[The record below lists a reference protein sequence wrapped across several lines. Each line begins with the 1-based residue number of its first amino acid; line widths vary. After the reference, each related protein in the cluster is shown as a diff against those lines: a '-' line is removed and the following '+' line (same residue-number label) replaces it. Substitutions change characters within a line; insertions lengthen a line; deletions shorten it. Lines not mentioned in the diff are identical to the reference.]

1 MPKPVEI
8 PGVGR
13 FEFPD
18 SMSMD
23 DIAAVIERDVAPMVR
38 ERKQK
43 REGMVAE
50 QRALEAEPE
59 PSVAAMTAEGFG
71 NRVVEF
77 GKGVV
82 RGAAEAAIA
91 VPEAIGVGSAAL
103 ASATG
108 VGESDPNKLA
118 TYNFAQGARKALD
131 AVMPM
136 DPELADEFVTGK
148 LSQGFGAMLGMGGV
162 STLATKGTMAIG
174 KKGTELAMQSA
185 AKRAMTIAG
194 AETGAALGGA
204 EGYRRALRAGS
215 TPEEAF
221 TSFFLNSLVGTTEA
235 ITLGKLFTRADKALG
250 GELKSLLLTSGKEA
264 GQEGFQATM
273 ANVIAKYATPEE
285 VEVMK
290 GVAEEAGAGGI
301 VGFMAQALGLKFR
314 PRGKDGIPILGPN
327 EVIEA
332 FDQSTKSDLLLGTA
346 REGSAFEPSP
356 KGKMATPE
364 ALARANELQ
373 MVSAAAAERPEG
385 MVGPETLGPL
395 TSDKYRREIII
406 QADDLL
412 NTFKQAQQRNAER
425 GAGGKMAPGE
435 PAIEGAVPG
444 FAKTAED
451 KLAGRDVPEIAPG
464 IPEIAPGTPLKA
476 VEDIIRDKLRR
487 KDIKEAVGVLLQVP
501 IETSGKIIDNVLR
514 IKEKSVPLS
523 AGELTIFNE
532 LWDATL
538 EKMGAKVSNIPVL
551 GKDDVIEAPPQATAE
566 EIPALGQDEVI
577 EGPAAGPAKTELPQS
592 GRVSVNPETDE
603 FLGTN
608 DRGEPIYWSI
618 DAKTHYSVSD
628 GKIRTGP
635 WTEGLTESA
644 SERLVELY
652 TPAPATETAR
662 MAEGFKVVPGA
673 GANITMLEGV
683 EFEVNPERLLSTPPA
698 IKRAD
703 GTIVVGDG
711 HAKLKEQLKPL
722 LKAGEK
728 LTGGYV
734 SSKTGEFLSLT
745 EVVRAIEEEK
755 AGDAAGAKKKF
766 AVNSPEVKA
775 AVEETPSVQVLKR
788 QVAKAEADML
798 SREQDHKAAQR
809 DQNDSS
815 RNAPN
820 YSEYVRRTKTAK
832 TSMESAKSNVEQAQ
846 SKLDAER
853 ARKAPFVRIELNK
866 AAQPSAAAAA
876 KKSKVDAVVDKL
888 QSLKT
893 PLLPGLGSTPF
904 PQIARAVWNTAID
917 IAIAAVKAG
926 GSVTSG
932 INAAIAHLK
941 KNASGYDEVAVRDH
955 LSMIVRGEAQ
965 AKAGAAAASVVS
977 DKPSVGAP
985 IPAKGEAFRE
995 PGPQIRGKVGDLYS
1009 EPLVERLGRV
1019 GGPVAKTVTRENLEI
1034 VARAKQLYGEISADF
1049 LDTARRVAG
1058 QAFRGGSTWVQGVR
1072 KISGNA
1078 GISKFHEII
1087 ETRAETGNWDHVPP
1101 KFRESAAIW
1110 YDANM
1115 AIGRMAE
1122 KANPLFKAGGKVQ
1135 RILTSYGYDI
1145 VKRGGGKAWNMWSE
1159 ALADVNGK
1167 SVDDTRQFLTKW
1179 KTELDKPGADATH
1192 LDKLAQDFKRQ
1203 FPKVVTHI
1211 RPAKGMGWHAIVQS
1225 NPFSYL
1231 EQAAQRTAN
1240 AVAFREVYPLAEKE
1254 GKYESS
1260 GKLEATRAAVQAEID
1275 TNKYGNEF
1283 DNVMKALQGHPL
1295 DSITQWWMAP
1305 DSVTGAAYRA
1315 LGEVTAP
1322 MRALM
1327 LSASAAV
1334 NVVETLMGG
1343 AHIFNGYGPAFKAM
1357 LRSKTLFAQLKRSGM
1372 LNASIKDFSFDP
1384 SAPIRSLSR
1393 MMSNIL
1399 SRGFMSEFLNEF
1411 QEFTGASS
1419 ARIVADEIRA
1429 GTMSATDKQNV
1440 ISTMRAM
1447 GIDTKSAKEAVEGRS
1462 PKTVQVFETKAA
1474 AFLSS
1479 GNTATAERSRLG
1491 ASRFFNSLFW
1501 FHSYPMMKLNQ
1512 LRSLYN
1518 NLNESVRT
1526 GDKPQQWAD
1535 AKKISRYI
1543 FGTGLQGAGTL
1554 ILMRLLT
1561 ERMAGLET
1569 LDKEAEDDPLA
1580 FVMNSFIQGMGGPLA
1595 LAARLFERVGG
1606 VQSLA
1611 SEVVG
1616 SMAPVG
1622 VVGELWDMAAGNG
1635 KYDGAD
1641 FMSKVGLFIRS
1652 KTPAMRLAK
1661 SAVATLGLAK
1671 NSADLDAAISAFRRW
1686 KREEKG
1692 QLKITNELKDQ
1703 EDQAKFRFHM
1713 GKVVEAM
1720 KKNDLDAYMKQM
1732 GAALSIRE
1740 FEEMSYKEQQKSISS
1755 SLRSRKLLSKLEDED
1770 LENLRKR
1777 IGDNAFQRLIDYDDM
1792 LEIEAK

>member
-82 RGAAEAAIA
+82 RGTAEAAIA

-162 STLATKGTMAIG
+162 AKLATKGTMAIG

-301 VGFMAQALGLKFR
+301 VGFMAQALGLKLR
-314 PRGKDGIPILGPN
+314 LKGKDGIPILGPN

-332 FDQSTKSDLLLGTA
+332 FDQSTKSAPLLGTA

-566 EIPALGQDEVI
+566 EIPTLEPDEVI
-577 EGPAAGPAKTELPQS
+577 EAPAGP
-592 GRVSVNPETDE
+592 
-603 FLGTN
+603 
-608 DRGEPIYWSI
+608 
-618 DAKTHYSVSD
+618 
-628 GKIRTGP
+628 
-635 WTEGLTESA
+635 
-644 SERLVELY
+644 
-652 TPAPATETAR
+652 
-662 MAEGFKVVPGA
+662 AEGFKVVPGA
-673 GANITMLEGV
+673 EPNITMLEGV

-755 AGDAAGAKKKF
+755 AGDAAGAAKKF

-809 DQNDSS
+809 DQKDLS

-1343 AHIFNGYGPAFKAM
+1343 ALSSTATV
-1357 LRSKTLFAQLKRSGM
+1357 L
-1372 LNASIKDFSFDP
+1372 
-1384 SAPIRSLSR
+1384 LSR
-1393 MMSNIL
+1393 
-1399 SRGFMSEFLNEF
+1399 
-1411 QEFTGASS
+1411 
-1419 ARIVADEIRA
+1419 
-1429 GTMSATDKQNV
+1429 
-1440 ISTMRAM
+1440 
-1447 GIDTKSAKEAVEGRS
+1447 
-1462 PKTVQVFETKAA
+1462 PC
-1474 AFLSS
+1474 
-1479 GNTATAERSRLG
+1479 
-1491 ASRFFNSLFW
+1491 
-1501 FHSYPMMKLNQ
+1501 
-1512 LRSLYN
+1512 
-1518 NLNESVRT
+1518 
-1526 GDKPQQWAD
+1526 
-1535 AKKISRYI
+1535 
-1543 FGTGLQGAGTL
+1543 
-1554 ILMRLLT
+1554 
-1561 ERMAGLET
+1561 
-1569 LDKEAEDDPLA
+1569 
-1580 FVMNSFIQGMGGPLA
+1580 
-1595 LAARLFERVGG
+1595 
-1606 VQSLA
+1606 
-1611 SEVVG
+1611 
-1616 SMAPVG
+1616 
-1622 VVGELWDMAAGNG
+1622 
-1635 KYDGAD
+1635 
-1641 FMSKVGLFIRS
+1641 
-1652 KTPAMRLAK
+1652 
-1661 SAVATLGLAK
+1661 
-1671 NSADLDAAISAFRRW
+1671 
-1686 KREEKG
+1686 
-1692 QLKITNELKDQ
+1692 
-1703 EDQAKFRFHM
+1703 
-1713 GKVVEAM
+1713 
-1720 KKNDLDAYMKQM
+1720 
-1732 GAALSIRE
+1732 
-1740 FEEMSYKEQQKSISS
+1740 
-1755 SLRSRKLLSKLEDED
+1755 
-1770 LENLRKR
+1770 
-1777 IGDNAFQRLIDYDDM
+1777 
-1792 LEIEAK
+1792 

>member
-1 MPKPVEI
+1 MPKTVEI
-8 PGVGR
+8 SGVGSV
-13 FEFPD
+13 EFPD
-18 SMSMD
+18 SMSES
-23 DIAAVIERDVAPMVR
+23 DIVSAIENDILPRSQTQDSRA
-38 ERKQK
+38 EK
-43 REGMVAE
+43 RAGLVAE

-82 RGAAEAAIA
+82 RGTAEAAIA

-103 ASATG
+103 ANVTG
-108 VGESDPNKLA
+108 GGESDPNKLA

-264 GQEGFQATM
+264 GQEGFQSAM
-273 ANVIAKYATPEE
+273 ANVVAKYATPEE

-290 GVAEEAGAGGI
+290 GVAEEAGVGGFTA
-301 VGFMAQALGLKFR
+301 FMLHALGLKFR

-332 FDQSTKSDLLLGTA
+332 FDQSTKSAPLLGTA

-532 LWDATL
+532 LWDASL

-566 EIPALGQDEVI
+566 EIPTLEPDEVI
-577 EGPAAGPAKTELPQS
+577 EAPAGP
-592 GRVSVNPETDE
+592 
-603 FLGTN
+603 
-608 DRGEPIYWSI
+608 
-618 DAKTHYSVSD
+618 
-628 GKIRTGP
+628 
-635 WTEGLTESA
+635 
-644 SERLVELY
+644 
-652 TPAPATETAR
+652 
-662 MAEGFKVVPGA
+662 AEGFKVVPGA
-673 GANITMLEGV
+673 EPNITMLEGV

-809 DQNDSS
+809 AQNDSS

-853 ARKAPFVRIELNK
+853 ARKAPFVRLELNK

-926 GSVTSG
+926 GSVASG

-1101 KFRESAAIW
+1101 KFREAAAIW

-1393 MMSNIL
+1393 MASNIL

-1479 GNTATAERSRLG
+1479 GNMATAERSRLG

-1561 ERMAGLET
+1561 EGAAGLET

-1580 FVMNSFIQGMGGPLA
+1580 FVMNSFIQGIGGPLA

-1661 SAVATLGLAK
+1661 RAVATLGLAK
-1671 NSADLDAAISAFRRW
+1671 NSADLDAAISAFYRW
-1686 KREEKG
+1686 RREEKG

-1703 EDQAKFRFHM
+1703 EDRAKFRFHM
-1713 GKVVEAM
+1713 KKVVEAM

>member
-77 GKGVV
+77 GKGMV
-82 RGAAEAAIA
+82 RGTAEAAIA

-264 GQEGFQATM
+264 GQEGFQSAM
-273 ANVIAKYATPEE
+273 ANVVAKYATPEE

-290 GVAEEAGAGGI
+290 GVAEEAGVGGFTA
-301 VGFMAQALGLKFR
+301 FMLHALGLKFR

-332 FDQSTKSDLLLGTA
+332 FDQSTKSAPLLGTA

-532 LWDATL
+532 LWDASL

-566 EIPALGQDEVI
+566 EIPTLEPDEVI
-577 EGPAAGPAKTELPQS
+577 EAPAGP
-592 GRVSVNPETDE
+592 
-603 FLGTN
+603 
-608 DRGEPIYWSI
+608 
-618 DAKTHYSVSD
+618 
-628 GKIRTGP
+628 
-635 WTEGLTESA
+635 
-644 SERLVELY
+644 
-652 TPAPATETAR
+652 
-662 MAEGFKVVPGA
+662 AEGFKVVPGA
-673 GANITMLEGV
+673 EPNITMLEGV

-755 AGDAAGAKKKF
+755 AGDAAGASKKKF

-809 DQNDSS
+809 AQNDSS

-853 ARKAPFVRIELNK
+853 ARKAPFVRLELNK

-926 GSVTSG
+926 GSVASG

-1101 KFRESAAIW
+1101 KFREAAAIW

-1393 MMSNIL
+1393 MASNIL

-1479 GNTATAERSRLG
+1479 GNMATAERSRLG

-1561 ERMAGLET
+1561 EGAAGLET

-1580 FVMNSFIQGMGGPLA
+1580 FVMNSFIQGIGGPLA

-1661 SAVATLGLAK
+1661 RAVATLGLAK
-1671 NSADLDAAISAFRRW
+1671 NSADLDAAISAFYRW
-1686 KREEKG
+1686 RREEKG

-1703 EDQAKFRFHM
+1703 EDRAKFRFHM
-1713 GKVVEAM
+1713 KKVVEAM

>member
-1 MPKPVEI
+1 
-8 PGVGR
+8 
-13 FEFPD
+13 
-18 SMSMD
+18 
-23 DIAAVIERDVAPMVR
+23 
-38 ERKQK
+38 
-43 REGMVAE
+43 
-50 QRALEAEPE
+50 
-59 PSVAAMTAEGFG
+59 
-71 NRVVEF
+71 
-77 GKGVV
+77 
-82 RGAAEAAIA
+82 
-91 VPEAIGVGSAAL
+91 
-103 ASATG
+103 
-108 VGESDPNKLA
+108 
-118 TYNFAQGARKALD
+118 
-131 AVMPM
+131 
-136 DPELADEFVTGK
+136 
-148 LSQGFGAMLGMGGV
+148 
-162 STLATKGTMAIG
+162 
-174 KKGTELAMQSA
+174 
-185 AKRAMTIAG
+185 
-194 AETGAALGGA
+194 
-204 EGYRRALRAGS
+204 
-215 TPEEAF
+215 
-221 TSFFLNSLVGTTEA
+221 
-235 ITLGKLFTRADKALG
+235 
-250 GELKSLLLTSGKEA
+250 
-264 GQEGFQATM
+264 
-273 ANVIAKYATPEE
+273 
-285 VEVMK
+285 
-290 GVAEEAGAGGI
+290 
-301 VGFMAQALGLKFR
+301 
-314 PRGKDGIPILGPN
+314 
-327 EVIEA
+327 
-332 FDQSTKSDLLLGTA
+332 
-346 REGSAFEPSP
+346 
-356 KGKMATPE
+356 
-364 ALARANELQ
+364 
-373 MVSAAAAERPEG
+373 
-385 MVGPETLGPL
+385 
-395 TSDKYRREIII
+395 
-406 QADDLL
+406 
-412 NTFKQAQQRNAER
+412 
-425 GAGGKMAPGE
+425 
-435 PAIEGAVPG
+435 
-444 FAKTAED
+444 
-451 KLAGRDVPEIAPG
+451 
-464 IPEIAPGTPLKA
+464 
-476 VEDIIRDKLRR
+476 
-487 KDIKEAVGVLLQVP
+487 
-501 IETSGKIIDNVLR
+501 
-514 IKEKSVPLS
+514 
-523 AGELTIFNE
+523 
-532 LWDATL
+532 
-538 EKMGAKVSNIPVL
+538 
-551 GKDDVIEAPPQATAE
+551 VIEAPQQGAAAEPRTLNELQEQMRSASPGLIGTAKSEALGALVKGVAAYKGVSPDEYVKSRFAGVVQGGEPSEQALFSRADSKLAAKLDSEETVTVYRAMQLIDGKLYPPMSAKVEGQLREPTEIGVWEKADERPELATEDGMFKLDKGNKTSVPARYNPYFHTSRSPLNDQFTSASKRPNLVTVEVEIPKSELTSNYRAKKAKDTVGEKQWNAGPVSGKLPAGEKRKVILSRYAKVVRVIPDSEVARKVASMVTKHKLTIPENVITPSLRAELAKLGVNTTKVLKKDSEGQAKASVEFDEDGKALIRALNATNVADMAHELGHVFRRDLSPEDLKVAEQWAGVKDGVWTRKAE
-566 EIPALGQDEVI
+566 EKFAVGFERYLADGKAPTTGMRRVFEQFKQWLGEIYGAVKGSEIDVELSPALRNVLD
-577 EGPAAGPAKTELPQS
+577 KL
-592 GRVSVNPETDE
+592 VS
-603 FLGTN
+603 
-608 DRGEPIYWSI
+608 
-618 DAKTHYSVSD
+618 
-628 GKIRTGP
+628 
-635 WTEGLTESA
+635 TESA
-644 SERLVELY
+644 
-652 TPAPATETAR
+652 PAPSAPRGPAGP
-662 MAEGFKVVPGA
+662 AEGFKVVPGA
-673 GANITMLEGV
+673 EPNITMLEGV

-755 AGDAAGAKKKF
+755 AG
-766 AVNSPEVKA
+766 
-775 AVEETPSVQVLKR
+775 
-788 QVAKAEADML
+788 
-798 SREQDHKAAQR
+798 
-809 DQNDSS
+809 
-815 RNAPN
+815 
-820 YSEYVRRTKTAK
+820 
-832 TSMESAKSNVEQAQ
+832 
-846 SKLDAER
+846 
-853 ARKAPFVRIELNK
+853 
-866 AAQPSAAAAA
+866 SAAAAA

-926 GSVTSG
+926 GSVASG

-1479 GNTATAERSRLG
+1479 GNMATAERSRLG

-1561 ERMAGLET
+1561 EGAWQVWRHWTRRQRM
-1569 LDKEAEDDPLA
+1569 
-1580 FVMNSFIQGMGGPLA
+1580 I
-1595 LAARLFERVGG
+1595 RLH
-1606 VQSLA
+1606 S
-1611 SEVVG
+1611 
-1616 SMAPVG
+1616 
-1622 VVGELWDMAAGNG
+1622 
-1635 KYDGAD
+1635 
-1641 FMSKVGLFIRS
+1641 
-1652 KTPAMRLAK
+1652 
-1661 SAVATLGLAK
+1661 
-1671 NSADLDAAISAFRRW
+1671 
-1686 KREEKG
+1686 
-1692 QLKITNELKDQ
+1692 
-1703 EDQAKFRFHM
+1703 
-1713 GKVVEAM
+1713 
-1720 KKNDLDAYMKQM
+1720 
-1732 GAALSIRE
+1732 
-1740 FEEMSYKEQQKSISS
+1740 
-1755 SLRSRKLLSKLEDED
+1755 
-1770 LENLRKR
+1770 
-1777 IGDNAFQRLIDYDDM
+1777 
-1792 LEIEAK
+1792 